1 MRKGKTYIVVAVL
14 LVAVVGMMG
23 LAVGCGSSD
32 ESSSSPSA
40 SASSGGLTGTA
51 AERAQTILGHAPTGL
66 AKTIVD
72 RGTILVANDPNYAPQ
87 SYIDKTTK
95 ELVGFDVDVAVTMS
109 DMLGLKPVWK
119 HPNWDSIPPG
129 LQAGL
134 YDVSIGSMT
143 SAIDGE
149 QTDPIIVYRL
159 KYIDFTPFYYTST
172 GQVFVKKGGPQI
184 AGPDDLAGKSVGVG
198 DATTY
203 LNWLKANTTADV
215 RGYKTDLDAVPD
227 LLNGNLDFWMTAG
240 TTGQQAILE
249 GKPIEFSG
257 KPLYYEDLSMAVKKG
272 ESDLVA
278 LLTYTVD
285 QMHKDGQLS
294 EMSKK
299 WYNGLDLTV
308 K

>member
-1 MRKGKTYIVVAVL
+1 MRERKTHIVVAVL
-14 LVAVVGMMG
+14 LVALVGMM
-23 LAVGCGSSD
+23 AFAIGCGSS
-32 ESSSSPSA
+32 SSSSSA
-40 SASSGGLTGTA
+40 SPTPGGSA
-51 AERAQTILGHAPTGL
+51 MERATTILGHAPTGL

-95 ELVGFDVDVAVTMS
+95 KLVGFDVDVAVEMAN
-109 DMLGLKPVWK
+109 MLGLKPVWK

-134 YDVSIGSMT
+134 YDVTIGSMT
-143 SAIDGE
+143 SAIDGK
-149 QTDPIIVYRL
+149 QTAPIIVYRL

-184 AGPDDLAGKSVGVG
+184 AGPADLAGKSVGVG

-203 LNWLKANTTADV
+203 YQWLKDNTTANV
-215 RGYKTDLDAVPD
+215 KGYKTDLDAVPD

-240 TTGQQAILE
+240 TVGQQAILE
-249 GKPIEFSG
+249 GKPIAFSG
-257 KPLYYEDLSMAVKKG
+257 KPLYYEDLSMGVKKG
-272 ESDLVA
+272 ETDLLA
-278 LLTYTVD
+278 LLSYTVN

-294 EMSKK
+294 AMSKK
-299 WYNGLDLTV
+299 WFNGLDVTV
-308 K
+308 KQ